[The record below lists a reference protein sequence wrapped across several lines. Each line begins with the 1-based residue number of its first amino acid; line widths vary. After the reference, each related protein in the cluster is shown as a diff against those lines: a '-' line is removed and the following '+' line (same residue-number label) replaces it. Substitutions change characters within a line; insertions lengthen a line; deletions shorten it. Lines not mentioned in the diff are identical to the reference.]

1 MDENVKGW
9 KKKYDNGRYQIAITS
24 DNGSVFEIRIDT
36 TDGRVISREMLKV
49 SLKM

>member
-9 KKKYDNGRYQIAITS
+9 KKKYDNRRYQIAITS